1 MFNSLGDRFQDIFKK
16 VSGQGR
22 LTESNIKDALRE
34 VRLALL
40 EADVNYGVAKN
51 FVAKIRDKAVGEE
64 VIIGVNP
71 AQQFVKIVNDELV
84 EVLGGTNVTIAKSA
98 KPPTVVMLT
107 GLQGAGKTTFSAKLG
122 KYLKKKG
129 EKPFLIGADVYRPA
143 AKKQIKVLGEQ
154 TGISA
159 FTIDESTNVLEIC
172 KAGMEKAKEENAT
185 YVIFDTAGRL
195 HIDEQLMNELKE
207 IKENFHP
214 DEILLVVDGM
224 TGQDAVNVAKTFNED
239 LDISGVVLTKLDGD
253 TRGGAALSIKE
264 VSGKPIKFISD
275 GEKLDDVS
283 AFHPDRLASRILG
296 MGDVV
301 SLVEKAQEVIDE
313 DEAKKM
319 EEKFRKNQFDF
330 EDFLKQFK
338 MIKKMGSLGNIMK
351 LIPGVDTSAIDMAMA
366 EKEMKK
372 VEAII
377 YSMTVQE
384 RRDPKLLKN
393 GGRKKRIASGSGTEV
408 TEVNKLIK
416 QYEQMKQVMKMFNS
430 GGFPGMPGG
439 FRGKKR

>member
-40 EADVNYGVAKN
+40 EADVNHGVAKN

-64 VIIGVNP
+64 VIKGVNP

-393 GGRKKRIASGSGTEV
+393 GGRKKRIAGGSGTEV

>member
-1 MFNSLGDRFQDIFKK
+1 
-16 VSGQGR
+16 
-22 LTESNIKDALRE
+22 
-34 VRLALL
+34 
-40 EADVNYGVAKN
+40 
-51 FVAKIRDKAVGEE
+51 
-64 VIIGVNP
+64 
-71 AQQFVKIVNDELV
+71 
-84 EVLGGTNVTIAKSA
+84 
-98 KPPTVVMLT
+98 
-107 GLQGAGKTTFSAKLG
+107 
-122 KYLKKKG
+122 
-129 EKPFLIGADVYRPA
+129 
-143 AKKQIKVLGEQ
+143 
-154 TGISA
+154 
-159 FTIDESTNVLEIC
+159 
-172 KAGMEKAKEENAT
+172 MEKDKEENAT

-195 HIDEQLMNELKE
+195 HIDEQLMDELKE

-393 GGRKKRIASGSGTEV
+393 GGRKKRIAGGSGTEV